1 MPHWFVPSAWH
12 KSAPKEAKTLNM
24 RHLWMKHIIQEIFK
38 KTIIHLAKAKMLGEE
53 DPKLKRKPDAALGY
67 WNCHGSAPVSSGNLH
82 LSWLHESAMSHPH
95 TKCCLRLERTHTLR
109 ESSEIA
115 EKNPQKYTFKG
126 NYCVR
131 SSQTRQT
138 QQEKGWVFTLS
149 MLLTHRILHYHLQY
163 VWYWLAAITSH

>member
-1 MPHWFVPSAWH
+1 
-12 KSAPKEAKTLNM
+12 
-24 RHLWMKHIIQEIFK
+24 
-38 KTIIHLAKAKMLGEE
+38 MLGEE